1 MVWVILMSDDY
12 NVDDIDGGNEND
24 PHLISI
30 IKDELYVLMTE
41 IEELIEDDTQPYAD
55 EHGVS
60 FLNDIKYS
68 LLELRSRWG

>member
-1 MVWVILMSDDY
+1 MIPMCNDY
-12 NVDDIDGGNEND
+12 NIDDTDGGNEND

-30 IKDELYVLMTE
+30 IKDELFVLMAE
-41 IEELIEDDTQPYAD
+41 IEENIENDTQPYVD

-68 LLELRSRWG
+68 LLEMRSRWG